1 MSNLVCLK
9 TETRNSKPQSTEK
22 GKKIS
27 KIVHSS
33 LEFQG
38 HFNRSKKLNSTSR
51 FGFKIGQK
59 LTPNIHTAAREH
71 TFSRSNI
78 INIYIFVG

>member
-1 MSNLVCLK
+1 MFKNQNKKLK
-9 TETRNSKPQSTEK
+9 TAEYRK
-22 GKKIS
+22 GQKIS

-59 LTPNIHTAAREH
+59 RTPNIHTAAREH